1 MSKDSTGPWPVVE
14 WSTGL
19 IRLYDPDTRNT
30 TTVSADQIATM
41 VGSRPVIVAISRRS
55 SFVRATRLPD
65 APKADVAR
73 ILQLRVDQ
81 LFPLGSSDAAIDF
94 ILTNDK
100 NTEGRL
106 AIVTATPSETLARA
120 RTELRALNIQR
131 IVPAAL
137 GSIPLA
143 TALGESSV
151 AVVQDSIEGMTI
163 DIIEEGLLKA
173 SRVVPRPETAT
184 EISAEVQRSWAMA
197 KIEQGPT
204 AAAGGLV
211 FDGAEFSTP
220 MSSMAA
226 LSIDAPD
233 INLEDPGAITERENK
248 KLRKRKM
255 LAGMT
260 WALAVLFAIALWD
273 MRATATANAVKADN
287 KWNVKTKDLQ
297 ASLKRATDK
306 TAKLGSQ
313 NVMLVGS
320 FEPKQYIGDLAV
332 IYTTTA
338 PKDLW
343 LTGMNIERG
352 KTSTLRGI
360 ALNHKAVSDYLESLG
375 STDRF
380 RDIKLVYMNDGDI
393 AGSPVVNFS
402 VSMHIIGNF
411 PLPEEPKGKKP
422 TTVKK

>member
-1 MSKDSTGPWPVVE
+1 M
-14 WSTGL
+14 
-19 IRLYDPDTRNT
+19 
-30 TTVSADQIATM
+30 
-41 VGSRPVIVAISRRS
+41 RP
-55 SFVRATRLPD
+55 TRLPD

-73 ILQLRVDQ
+73 ILQLQVDK

-137 GSIPLA
+137 GAIPLA
-143 TALGESSV
+143 TALGESTV
-151 AVVQDSIEGMTI
+151 AVVQDSVEGMTI
-163 DIIEEGLLKA
+163 DLIEEGLLKA
-173 SRVVPRPETAT
+173 SRVVPRPESAT
-184 EISAEVQRSWAMA
+184 EISAEVHRSWAMA
-197 KIEQGPT
+197 KIDAGPT

-226 LSIDAPD
+226 LSIDPPD
-233 INLEDPGAITERENK
+233 INLEDPGAITEREGK

-255 LAGMT
+255 LAGLT
-260 WALAVLFAIALWD
+260 WVLVILFAVALWD
-273 MRATATANAVKADN
+273 MRATAAANVAKEDK

-297 ASLKRATDK
+297 AALKRATDK
-306 TAKLGSQ
+306 AAKLNTQS
-313 NVMLVGS
+313 VTLVGS

-332 IYTTTA
+332 IYTATA

-352 KTSTLRGI
+352 KTSTLRGV
-360 ALNHKAVSDYLESLG
+360 ALNHKAVSDYLEALG
-375 STDRF
+375 STERF
-380 RDIKLVYMNDGDI
+380 RDIKLVYMNDGEI
-393 AGSPVVNFS
+393 EGSAVVNFS

-411 PLPEEPKGKKP
+411 PLPEEPKGKKAP
-422 TTVKK
+422 VKK